1 MKTITNKQG
10 QKVIRQNLA
19 QFTLLVEGKGCTLV
33 DIMDIRNNTFAVS
46 RVTSSEWI
54 SLEVFVKN
62 YFGYKY

>member
-10 QKVIRQNLA
+10 QQVIRQNLA
-19 QFTLLVEGKGCTLV
+19 QFTLLIEGKGCTLV